1 MTPLPLSA
9 LGQRIMVMGPSNAGK
24 STLATALGR
33 RLDLPIVHLDQLNHL
48 PNTDWVPRPKEEFTA
63 LHDQAI
69 HEESWVMDGNYSR
82 LIPKRFERAT
92 SVILIT
98 SNHWLRLA
106 RYFKRT
112 LAHPTARLGN
122 LEGGQERLKWMMIDW
137 ILFKTPRNAKR
148 YAQMIEATSLPAIH
162 CKTAK
167 DLTSLYSYW
176 DLQIPKE

>member
-1 MTPLPLSA
+1 
-9 LGQRIMVMGPSNAGK
+9 
-24 STLATALGR
+24 
-33 RLDLPIVHLDQLNHL
+33 
-48 PNTDWVPRPKEEFTA
+48 
-63 LHDQAI
+63 
-69 HEESWVMDGNYSR
+69 MDGNYSR

-122 LEGGQERLKWMMIDW
+122 LDGGQERLKWMMIDW

-148 YAQMIEATSLPAIH
+148 YAQMIEATSLPRIY

-167 DLTSLYSYW
+167 DLSKLYSYW
-176 DLQIPKE
+176 GLEIPTE